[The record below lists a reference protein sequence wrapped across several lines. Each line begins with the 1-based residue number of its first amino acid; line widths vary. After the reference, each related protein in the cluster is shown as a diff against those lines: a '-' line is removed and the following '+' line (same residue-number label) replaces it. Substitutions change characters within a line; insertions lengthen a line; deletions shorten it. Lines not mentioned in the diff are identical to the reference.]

1 MQRFLMAC
9 ALSFIWSLVSL
20 EMGAYWWVGLIGG
33 FVAGYIGYDAR
44 GAVNAVS
51 RAWAVAQN
59 GALTSRLPKE
69 RLRLC
74 CYLFGAGASTTLSLI
89 IFFFIL
95 GMMTGTLH
103 KISFDALGVF
113 SLLMSAIFAIPDR
126 CDNIASASKWIMV
139 THPILLFFWHI
150 PRGFIWAIARIP
162 AGAAIAYRF
171 CSSFICTTFKYV
183 HSNARLLFGI
193 DVAIGVAVGY
203 YTGSALIGGL
213 AGGAWW
219 LLDWHLISVKVMGLK
234 AA

>member
-20 EMGAYWWVGLIGG
+20 ELGSLWWIGLISG

-44 GAVNAVS
+44 GAADAVS
-51 RAWAVAQN
+51 RAWVVAQS
-59 GALTSRLPKE
+59 GVLTSQLPKE

-74 CYLFGAGASTTLSLI
+74 CYLFGGGASVMLSIITL
-89 IFFFIL
+89 FFIV
-95 GMMTGTLH
+95 GVTKGILH
-103 KISFDALGVF
+103 KVPFEALGVF
-113 SLLMSAIFAIPDR
+113 SLFMSAIYAIPAR
-126 CDNIASASKWIMV
+126 CDNIASASKCIMA
-139 THPILLFFWHI
+139 THPIPLFFWHI
-150 PRGFIWAIARIP
+150 PRGFIWVIARIP
-162 AGAAIAYRF
+162 TAGAIAYLF

-213 AGGAWW
+213 AGGIWW
-219 LLDWHLISVKVMGLK
+219 LLDWHLISIKVMGLK